1 MLQKTRRWKIRFPFC
16 LAGVEAGVGQW
27 SVVSGQ
33 WSVVSGQWS
42 VVSGQWSVVSGQWAF
57 LLQDPRSKIQDPRSK
72 IQDPGRSAEKLTL
85 LTGIPDPIGSMT

>member
-1 MLQKTRRWKIRFPFC
+1 
-16 LAGVEAGVGQW
+16 
-27 SVVSGQ
+27 VVSGQ

-42 VVSGQWSVVSGQWAF
+42 VVSGQWSVVSGQWSVGF
-57 LLQDPRSKIQDPRSK
+57 SSPRSK

>member
-1 MLQKTRRWKIRFPFC
+1 
-16 LAGVEAGVGQW
+16 VEAGVGQW

-42 VVSGQWSVVSGQWAF
+42 VVSGQWSVVSGLF
-57 LLQDPRSKIQDPRSK
+57 FSK